1 MPKEDE
7 MKVRCH
13 GACDD
18 TALLIAYQSMSDFLS
33 ELEAYPDLEGSIIRA
48 TKIHKVLKAMIKLP
62 SIPLDEEFD
71 FRTRSHDLLAK
82 WNEILSN
89 DPSAQKGE
97 GSKSQAPAKT
107 NGAIKGSKAA
117 KKAEA
122 GEGAAPEEESN
133 EALKKKIGT
142 NIEGEEEA
150 TKAEEADADE
160 GVENGSVNEKLDVE
174 AKTDEPNIESAPA
187 EAYHP
192 PAEDVETSD

>member
-1 MPKEDE
+1 
-7 MKVRCH
+7 
-13 GACDD
+13 
-18 TALLIAYQSMSDFLS
+18 MSDFLS

-62 SIPLDEEFD
+62 SIPLDEEFE

-89 DPSAQKGE
+89 DTSAVPAAQKAE

-122 GEGAAPEEESN
+122 GEAAAPEAESN
-133 EALKKKIGT
+133 AALKKKIGT
-142 NIEGEEEA
+142 KVEGGEEA
-150 TKAEEADADE
+150 KKAVEADADE
-160 GVENGSVNEKLDVE
+160 GVENDSDNEKLDKK
-174 AKTDEPNIESAPA
+174 AKTDEPDIESAPA
-187 EAYHP
+187 EGYNP
-192 PAEDVETSD
+192 PAEDAETSD

>member
-1 MPKEDE
+1 M
-7 MKVRCH
+7 
-13 GACDD
+13 
-18 TALLIAYQSMSDFLS
+18 ALLISYQSMSDFLS

-89 DPSAQKGE
+89 DTNPAPAAQKGE
-97 GSKSQAPAKT
+97 GSKPQASVKT

-122 GEGAAPEEESN
+122 VEGAAPEEESN
-133 EALKKKIGT
+133 DALKKKIGT

-150 TKAEEADADE
+150 IKAGEADADE
-160 GVENGSVNEKLDVE
+160 GVENGSVNEKLDAE

-187 EAYHP
+187 EGYHP
-192 PAEDVETSD
+192 PAEDMETSD

>member
-1 MPKEDE
+1 M
-7 MKVRCH
+7 
-13 GACDD
+13 
-18 TALLIAYQSMSDFLS
+18 ALLSPYQSMSGFLS

-62 SIPLDEEFD
+62 SIPLDEEYD

-89 DPSAQKGE
+89 DTNAVPAAQKGE

-133 EALKKKIGT
+133 EVLKKKIGT
-142 NIEGEEEA
+142 TIEGDEEA
-150 TKAEEADADE
+150 TKAADADADE
-160 GVENGSVNEKLDVE
+160 GVENSSVNEKLDTE

-187 EAYHP
+187 ESYHP
-192 PAEDVETSD
+192 PAEDMETSD